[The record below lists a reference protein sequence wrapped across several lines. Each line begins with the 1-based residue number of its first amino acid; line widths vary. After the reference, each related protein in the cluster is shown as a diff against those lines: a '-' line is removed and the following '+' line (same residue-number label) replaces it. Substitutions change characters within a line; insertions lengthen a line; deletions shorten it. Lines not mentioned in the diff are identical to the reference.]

1 MRKVKY
7 KLYGFPLLNYKC
19 NVAGQPTTKR
29 TVFCIS
35 NVRSRHKNWPTLVAK
50 VSPSIP
56 NHNMERKTHLHKH
69 NVVHWWG
76 KKRKEKKR
84 AQLFLVLFDS
94 QSIRITT
101 ARASRSGA
109 QGPDRDWCSEEV
121 NNLRNMDL
129 PCSSKGIAITLQFL
143 EPEGSFS
150 MQQVRSSARV
160 MRVSSERIRHV
171 QLYLFA
177 FWKMSNSKVGNMN
190 TSGFSFIAP
199 FTDITHI
206 SETHVCKLLPR
217 SQWIH
222 VVSLNLGC
230 FTI

>member
-1 MRKVKY
+1 MLLGNQQQSGQFFAFPIYGHGSKTDLPWLQKSALPYQITIWRERLTCTNIMWCIDEVRK
-7 KLYGFPLLNYKC
+7 
-19 NVAGQPTTKR
+19 
-29 TVFCIS
+29 
-35 NVRSRHKNWPTLVAK
+35 
-50 VSPSIP
+50 
-56 NHNMERKTHLHKH
+56 E
-69 NVVHWWG
+69 
-76 KKRKEKKR
+76 EKKR

-177 FWKMSNSKVGNMN
+177 F
-190 TSGFSFIAP
+190 
-199 FTDITHI
+199 
-206 SETHVCKLLPR
+206 
-217 SQWIH
+217 
-222 VVSLNLGC
+222 
-230 FTI
+230 